1 MYGVVQ
7 ASPEEQIVP
16 DLFCLFIPS
25 TESICHIPQ
34 ELRLVTVL
42 ESGHPRQ
49 SRVICSFMEV
59 AAILTMWLFILAMVR
74 LYMPATRPPVLL
86 SPMLSI
92 EVLSVLQDFLE
103 IKGLQR
109 TGAEH
114 PLHRK
119 GLYQNPRGKSN
130 CHQGPSDESDFR

>member
-34 ELRLVTVL
+34 ELRLVTVP
-42 ESGHPRQ
+42 ESVHPRQ

-103 IKGLQR
+103 IKGLHHTVLMIYCQSMILAPCSVN
-109 TGAEH
+109 GH
-114 PLHRK
+114 SDL
-119 GLYQNPRGKSN
+119 LLSN
-130 CHQGPSDESDFR
+130 RR